1 MPNVWYVVDGLAA
14 EGNTCFCPND
24 AILCNKAAA
33 FALIRPH
40 AIPSRETNTTFYRL
54 LLFLV
59 SFLMV
64 RAATD
69 AKARLARA
77 VGDDMV
83 ARRQTAVR
91 LWGCGATGFEARA
104 GQSDMEMPMGLFFC
118 VCPVEGNYGVVVEA
132 PGVACRDWL
141 ARRCARNSSLNE

>member
-14 EGNTCFCPND
+14 EGDTCFCPND
-24 AILCNKAAA
+24 AILCDKAAA

-40 AIPSRETNTTFYRL
+40 AIPSRETNTMSYRL

-59 SFLMV
+59 SFLMA

-69 AKARLARA
+69 AKVRLARA

-91 LWGCGATGFEARA
+91 LWGCGATVDARA
-104 GQSDMEMPMGLFFC
+104 I
-118 VCPVEGNYGVVVEA
+118 
-132 PGVACRDWL
+132 VA
-141 ARRCARNSSLNE
+141 

>member
-14 EGNTCFCPND
+14 EGDTCFCPND
-24 AILCNKAAA
+24 AILCDKAAA

-40 AIPSRETNTTFYRL
+40 AIPSRETNAMSYRL

-59 SFLMV
+59 SFLMA

-69 AKARLARA
+69 AKARLVRS

-91 LWGCGATGFEARA
+91 LWGCGSAVDARA
-104 GQSDMEMPMGLFFC
+104 I
-118 VCPVEGNYGVVVEA
+118 
-132 PGVACRDWL
+132 VAWM
-141 ARRCARNSSLNE
+141 NEHWIGRVATQRYD